1 RALARPAAKPCA
13 SRRRL
18 REASLVLLFGVP
30 VGGVEERR
38 TLARREAPSWSDFA
52 QLSERSGRRP
62 RSEFC
67 ASAKVRAPQ
76 SSPRSGP
83 TPSGSPFLGSFFWRD
98 KRRNSPAGARP
109 GLPPHSAALT
119 IKHKSAGLLRKALR
133 YLSANGVVCE

>member
-1 RALARPAAKPCA
+1 PALLAGAHGKRFGSLRIASKAGVAARRSAPQAEAQRGESGVQGPRG
-13 SRRRL
+13 RRRG
-18 REASLVLLFGVP
+18 AQDFGA
-30 VGGVEERR
+30 G
-38 TLARREAPSWSDFA
+38 AQAPSLSDFA

-83 TPSGSPFLGSFFWRD
+83 TPSGSPFLGSFFWRN

-109 GLPPHSAALT
+109 GLVPHSTALT
-119 IKHKSAGLLRKALR
+119 IKHKS
-133 YLSANGVVCE
+133 